1 MRNLLFILP
10 LAGLLWACDD
20 FRTDDGET
28 RLQWSFD
35 KETELLTR
43 SLSEIPDTNDFLL
56 TISDAG
62 GKVLYNG
69 PYGHSPASLAVEA
82 GSYILDVVSEEFTAP
97 AFARPQYGDTRVV
110 VVKSGQKARADL
122 RCTLLNAGVRLRIGT
137 EFLSSHPR
145 GTLFLK
151 SAEGKLMYGF
161 SEKRIAYFK
170 PGSISL
176 ILSEDGTDR
185 PLLTRTLAAQEVLT
199 LHISAPAEGAVGAG
213 GLTISVDTT
222 KTWKDESFTI
232 DGPQEGGGTGS
243 GDSGADISH
252 ALSVQQAKSS
262 VGEDN
267 VWVYGYIVGGD
278 LTATGSRMNTG
289 PVFTKNSHLAIATRS
304 SVTDKSACLSVELK
318 AGAVRDGLNL
328 VDHPDLVGS
337 RVYLKGS
344 IVEAYFGIP
353 GIKNV
358 TEYVLR

>member
-176 ILSEDGTDR
+176 ILSEDGLFCCYR
-185 PLLTRTLAAQEVLT
+185 
-199 LHISAPAEGAVGAG
+199 
-213 GLTISVDTT
+213 
-222 KTWKDESFTI
+222 
-232 DGPQEGGGTGS
+232 GS
-243 GDSGADISH
+243 
-252 ALSVQQAKSS
+252 
-262 VGEDN
+262 
-267 VWVYGYIVGGD
+267 
-278 LTATGSRMNTG
+278 
-289 PVFTKNSHLAIATRS
+289 
-304 SVTDKSACLSVELK
+304 C
-318 AGAVRDGLNL
+318 
-328 VDHPDLVGS
+328 
-337 RVYLKGS
+337 
-344 IVEAYFGIP
+344 
-353 GIKNV
+353 
-358 TEYVLR
+358 